1 MSTTKNP
8 PSQTPFQ
15 TAISRRRAIGRM
27 AGVVG
32 AAAVPTVLPA
42 QVFGETAPS
51 KRITLGFVGLG
62 NEGYGHNLMA
72 FLVENDARAVAVCDV
87 MASRRTR
94 ARETVDKK
102 YSATGCKEIA
112 DFRDLIARKDIDAV
126 VISTPDHWHIPIS
139 LMALEAGKDVFCEKP
154 TLTIAEG
161 RKLVET
167 VDRHKAVF
175 QVGIEDRSTIYYYRL
190 AELVRNGAIGQLKTI
205 HVKLPAGSAYPIEQP
220 APVPAD
226 LNWDLW
232 LGPAPFHPFT
242 PTRTEAM
249 HWRQV
254 RDYSGGLLTDWGS
267 HILDTAQVAN
277 FAEASGPL
285 EVEGTGEIPANSM
298 ATTFVTFKLHY
309 RYANG
314 VEMFV
319 ESGGVSLRF
328 DGTEGWVGNNG
339 WCGRLE
345 GTSTELLRR
354 KYPRREQDLAHAAQ
368 RAAQLPG
375 LRQIPPADHLHRRG
389 RSAAEHDDAHR
400 QHCHA
405 TWPQV
410 EVGPEERVVPRRR
423 SGQRPPQPPGT
434 QRLDEQISVGRRITS
449 AFCEGGMPSC
459 RGAPGT
465 PGRPA

>member
-1 MSTTKNP
+1 MSAFK
-8 PSQTPFQ
+8 SPFSHAQ
-15 TAISRRRAIGRM
+15 SAMAISRRQAISRM

-32 AAAVPTVLPA
+32 AAVAPMVLPA
-42 QVFGETAPS
+42 RVFGETAPS
-51 KRITLGFVGLG
+51 KQVTLGFVGLG
-62 NEGYGHNLMA
+62 NEGYGHNLKA
-72 FLVENDARAVAVCDV
+72 FLVENDARAIAVCDV
-87 MASRRTR
+87 LGSRRTR
-94 ARETVDKK
+94 ARETVDKQ

-126 VISTPDHWHIPIS
+126 VISTPDHWHVPIS
-139 LMALEAGKDVFCEKP
+139 LMALETGKDVFCEKP

-161 RKLVET
+161 RTLANA

-175 QVGIEDRSTIYYYRL
+175 QVGIEDRSVIYYYRM

-205 HVKLPAGSAYPIEQP
+205 HVKLPAGSAFPLEKP

-226 LNWDLW
+226 LDWEMW

-267 HILDTAQVAN
+267 HLMDTAQVAN
-277 FAEASGPL
+277 FAELGSPV
-285 EVEGTGEIPANSM
+285 EVEGTGEIPGNSM

-319 ESGGVSLRF
+319 ESGGVALRF

-339 WCGRLE
+339 WRGPLE
-345 GTSTELLRR
+345 GTSKELLRR
-354 KYPRREQDLAHAAQ
+354 KYPRGQQDLADAAQ
-368 RAAQLPG
+368 RATQLPR
-375 LRQIPPADHLHRRG
+375 LRQVASADHLHRRG
-389 RSAAEHDDAHR
+389 QSAAQYGDARR
-400 QHCHA
+400 QHRHGA
-405 TWPQV
+405 RPQV
-410 EVGPEERVVPRRR
+410 EVGPDERIVPRRR
-423 SGQRPPQPPGT
+423 GGQRPAQP
-434 QRLDEQISVGRRITS
+434 
-449 AFCEGGMPSC
+449 A
-459 RGAPGT
+459 GATIG
-465 PGRPA
+465 